1 MVQVQDALLNHHE
14 LALQADGKEAWAFL
28 TAAGEPYQF
37 FWPAAVELAF
47 VDAVEEGRREAG
59 DGGEGLG
66 RGGGRRGDEEVMV

>member
-1 MVQVQDALLNHHE
+1 MQDALLNHHE

-47 VDAVEEGRREAG
+47 ASTRLCQMLASADPPG
-59 DGGEGLG
+59 
-66 RGGGRRGDEEVMV
+66 